1 MKWFVSS
8 FDGSESGNLKLLPGD
23 LLMHFRTP
31 FLGGD
36 RPEILD
42 LWLMKEESQLLITN
56 KEAEMPPGF
65 ELHPDEVCN
74 ALAHRMTEKL
84 NGGWKPG
91 GIIHAPNIWRMRAG
105 DRLTLIGKRSWLE
118 EGMVFSLFTF
128 KESALAYWLR
138 GDGQMPSFEEAL
150 APAPSDGDTKR
161 QEWGRRAVA
170 KVAAMGLP
178 REMAVE
184 WRIG

>member
-31 FLGGD
+31 LFSGD
-36 RPEILD
+36 KPELLD
-42 LWLMKEESQLLITN
+42 LWKMNDDAQLRITN
-56 KEAEMPPGF
+56 KEAELPPGF
-65 ELHPDEVCN
+65 ELHPTEVCN
-74 ALAHRMTEKL
+74 ALAHGMAKKL
-84 NGGWKPG
+84 SNGWEPRD
-91 GIIHAPNIWRMRAG
+91 IMQAPNIWRVCAG
-105 DRLTLIGKRSWLE
+105 DRLTLIGERPWLE
-118 EGMVFSLFTF
+118 DGMMLGLFDF
-128 KESALAYWLR
+128 KESALAYWLLE
-138 GDGQMPSFEEAL
+138 DGQMPFMEEAL
-150 APAPSDGDTKR
+150 AAAPSDGDTKR

-178 REMAVE
+178 RVMAEE

>member
-1 MKWFVSS
+1 MKWFLSS

-31 FLGGD
+31 LLSGD

-42 LWLMKEESQLLITN
+42 LWLMKEESQFRITN
-56 KEAEMPPGF
+56 KEIEMPPGF

-74 ALAHRMTEKL
+74 APAYRMTEKL
-84 NGGWKPG
+84 NGGWEPG
-91 GIIHAPNIWRMRAG
+91 DIVHAPNIWRVRAG
-105 DRLTLIGKRSWLE
+105 DRLTLIGERPWLDG
-118 EGMVFSLFTF
+118 GMMLGLFDF

-138 GDGQMPSFEEAL
+138 GDGQMPFFEEAL
-150 APAPSDGDTKR
+150 ALAPSEGDTKR
-161 QEWGRRAVA
+161 QEWGRRALARVS
-170 KVAAMGLP
+170 AMGLP
-178 REMAVE
+178 REMATE